1 MANQD
6 MLFPIL
12 PRPHP
17 PVNPHDI
24 DHRHEVEKVDKKP
37 PTEIVHDDQ
46 SSSHSEHSEQQKHQQ
61 PDDEL
66 DVDEKAKND
75 DDQHPEHIDLFV

>member
-12 PRPHP
+12 PRPHQ
-17 PVNPHDI
+17 PVNPHEI

-37 PTEIVHDDQ
+37 PTEIIHDDQ
-46 SSSHSEHSEQQKHQQ
+46 SSTGQNSSDSEHQKPQNEEEQTEENVSH
-61 PDDEL
+61 DD
-66 DVDEKAKND
+66 N
-75 DDQHPEHIDLFV
+75 QHPDHIDLFV